1 MTVLVH
7 VALSVYLVHQNL
19 LPAVKCV
26 KKCAAS
32 CNGTVSTHA
41 RAHTHTCAQANTH
54 SHTYY
59 ITSYIC
65 FIYI

>member
-1 MTVLVH
+1 MTVNRATNQCGDCH
-7 VALSVYLVHQNL
+7 EE
-19 LPAVKCV
+19 
-26 KKCAAS
+26 CAAS